1 MIVVDT
7 NSRAESPK
15 AYSPGYHPEVR
26 CIELITSCKDKSIW
40 LLFRYICFC
49 PCRAHTYASSYPG
62 RLPWAMRYCP
72 CGAYNLAAQHLKRN
86 SMDNIRD
93 TPMQR
98 TANKNMIAT
107 EGHGRT
113 RFFRWKE
120 ILLTTNLTNETNE
133 LNKTMNASVLRIKQI
148 YRHQHVAYLC

>member
-40 LLFRYICFC
+40 LLFSYIYFC
-49 PCRAHTYASSYPG
+49 PCR
-62 RLPWAMRYCP
+62 
-72 CGAYNLAAQHLKRN
+72 AYNLAAQHLKRN

-98 TANKNMIAT
+98 TANKNIIAT
-107 EGHGRT
+107 ERHWRT
-113 RFFRWKE
+113 RLFRWKK
-120 ILLTTNLTNETNE
+120 ILLTTNLTNETNQ
-133 LNKTMNASVLRIKQI
+133 LNKTMNASVHWYQQLNLFFSFNLLLKQKKWLLLNNI
-148 YRHQHVAYLC
+148 AHQWKSRVR